1 MRPQVPYWSTAGTRY
16 SLSLL
21 IATCRNTPQIAL
33 HAATINI
40 PSLVPATPKRC
51 QTTPQPSPRT
61 SHLDAAGNN
70 HKERKSEQAK
80 EQTIAFLAACCL
92 LPVHVLTGAIR
103 TRQRRCLYR
112 SQVNVAAAVESTRT
126 RCNSYQE
133 QHFKSHYFLAETAPR
148 LNAS

>member
-1 MRPQVPYWSTAGTRY
+1 MVDCGHPLLPFSVNSNLPQYTANRLTRGDNKYPVPCAGD
-16 SLSLL
+16 
-21 IATCRNTPQIAL
+21 A
-33 HAATINI
+33 
-40 PSLVPATPKRC
+40 KKGG